1 MVACSRKRASDPPLP
16 SSSFLPDVPLHPGYP
31 PRRRAER
38 LSYSVWLVIRDE
50 TVDLQTLLET
60 MSTAER
66 LRMALRRIR
75 GLSEQLP

>member
-1 MVACSRKRASDPPLP
+1 MVACSRKRASNPPS
-16 SSSFLPDVPLHPGYP
+16 SSSFLPDVPPHELP
-31 PRRRAER
+31 PAPACGR

-66 LRMALRRIR
+66 LHMALRRIR
-75 GLSEQLP
+75 VSKTA